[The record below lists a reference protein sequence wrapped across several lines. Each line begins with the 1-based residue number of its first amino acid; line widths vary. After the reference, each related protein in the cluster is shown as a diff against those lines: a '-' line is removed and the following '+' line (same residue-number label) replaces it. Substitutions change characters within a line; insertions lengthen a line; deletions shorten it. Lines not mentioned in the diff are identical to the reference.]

1 MADPQPET
9 VHYAISVEVAEPFAQ
24 AVDQQALEAAV
35 AETLRQ
41 HGLQAA
47 SLTVVLT
54 DDETVRELNR
64 QYRGVDR
71 PTDVLSFPAQEGQAQ
86 PPMELPPELA
96 QEMATYLGDV
106 IIAYPYTVRQAAR
119 YGHPVEAELQLLVVH
134 GVLHL
139 LGYDHA
145 TPQEKARMWQVQER
159 ILEALGVAITPGEEE
174 HGDRQHG
181 DQH

>member
-1 MADPQPET
+1 MAASQPQQPPN
-9 VHYAISVEVAEPFAQ
+9 YQISVEVAEPFAQ
-24 AVDQQALEAAV
+24 AVDREALQAAA

-41 HGLQAA
+41 HGLHAA
-47 SLTVVLT
+47 SLTLVVT

-64 QYRGVDR
+64 QYRGVDK
-71 PTDVLSFPAQEGQAQ
+71 PTDVLSFPAQEGSGE
-86 PPMELPPELA
+86 PPMALPPELA
-96 QEMATYLGDV
+96 QELATYLGDV

-145 TPQEKARMWQVQER
+145 TPQEKAQMWQVQER
-159 ILEALGVAITPGEEE
+159 VLTALGLAITPGDEDENE
-174 HGDRQHG
+174 R
-181 DQH
+181 